1 MERSRG
7 LLNCIF
13 RTLPLVSRITMDFYQ
28 PWHVLSHPIG
38 FFKDV
43 SAKLTRLFTAI
54 RKQTVFHSCFTS
66 KIERG
71 CRAPLRFPHRFPL
84 WMSNSW
90 HLFSTKKDIW
100 TRKDDVFLLLSF
112 FYFYSSVKKVHPSD
126 RRDFTKCVFDLRHV
140 STNDSYFSDQK
151 RRKNPDLISIYSFIS
166 SFFFFVSEFCLKYV

>member
-1 MERSRG
+1 
-7 LLNCIF
+7 
-13 RTLPLVSRITMDFYQ
+13 MDFYQ

-140 STNDSYFSDQK
+140 STNDSYFRAIKDEE
-151 RRKNPDLISIYSFIS
+151 RILIWSRFIVSFLL
-166 SFFFFVSEFCLKYV
+166 FFFRFRILFEIRIVILF